1 MRSTSRDG
9 MVKSKGGVARG
20 SSMQSV
26 SPNKTPK
33 MVKSTKVKDKSKAPN
48 RGKAEY

>member
-9 MVKSKGGVARG
+9 MVKSKGSVGRG
-20 SSMQSV
+20 GSMASV

-33 MVKSTKVKDKSKAPN
+33 ITKSTKVKDKSKAPV
-48 RGKAEY
+48 RGK